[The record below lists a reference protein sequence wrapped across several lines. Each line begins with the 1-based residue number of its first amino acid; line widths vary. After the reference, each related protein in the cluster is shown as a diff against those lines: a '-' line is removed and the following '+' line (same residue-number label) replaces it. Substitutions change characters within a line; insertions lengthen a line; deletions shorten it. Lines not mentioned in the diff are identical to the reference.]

1 MKENER
7 MKDVSNLEKH
17 QEESW
22 NRLKRDISS
31 SAHTIHE
38 IDTGKARG
46 YNRALFV
53 SSILNK
59 VSTYAGKG
67 EVEIVEKAMDLIREY
82 NARSG
87 KPVITARNRFFQL
100 PEVARQNRL
109 KLKEIREKEKREV
122 AFEGGTLVWNYEA
135 DRLQILF
142 ENIPNDG
149 MRKELKASGFKWSPK
164 QQAWQRQLTQNAVL
178 AAQRVLHLNSL

>member
-1 MKENER
+1 

-31 SAHTIHE
+31 NAHTIHE
-38 IDTGKARG
+38 IDAGRARG
-46 YNRALFV
+46 YSRALFV

-67 EVEIVEKAMDLIREY
+67 EVEIVEKAVDLIREY

-122 AFEGGTLVWNYEA
+122 AFEGGMLVWNYEA

-149 MRKELKASGFKWSPK
+149 MRKELKASGFKWSPR

-178 AAQRVLHLNSL
+178 AAQRVLNLNSL

>member
-38 IDTGKARG
+38 IDAGRARG
-46 YNRALFV
+46 YSRALFV

-67 EVEIVEKAMDLIREY
+67 EVEIVEKAVDLIREY

-87 KPVITARNRFFQL
+87 KPVITGTQPFL
-100 PEVARQNRL
+100 PAAGSGPPEPAETEKN
-109 KLKEIREKEKREV
+109 REKEKREV
-122 AFEGGTLVWNYEA
+122 AFEGGTLAWNYEA
-135 DRLQILF
+135 DRLQIVF

>member
-1 MKENER
+1 MRHEK

-67 EVEIVEKAMDLIREY
+67 EVEIVEKAVDLIREY
-82 NARSG
+82 NAGHHATQPFLPTAGSG
-87 KPVITARNRFFQL
+87 P
-100 PEVARQNRL
+100 PEPA
-109 KLKEIREKEKREV
+109 E
-122 AFEGGTLVWNYEA
+122 T
-135 DRLQILF
+135 
-142 ENIPNDG
+142 
-149 MRKELKASGFKWSPK
+149 
-164 QQAWQRQLTQNAVL
+164 
-178 AAQRVLHLNSL
+178 

>member
-1 MKENER
+1 

-38 IDTGKARG
+38 IDAGRARG
-46 YNRALFV
+46 YSRALFV

-67 EVEIVEKAMDLIREY
+67 EVEIVEKAVDLIREY

-109 KLKEIREKEKREV
+109 KLKEIRE
-122 AFEGGTLVWNYEA
+122 
-135 DRLQILF
+135 
-142 ENIPNDG
+142 
-149 MRKELKASGFKWSPK
+149 
-164 QQAWQRQLTQNAVL
+164 
-178 AAQRVLHLNSL
+178 

>member
-1 MKENER
+1 MRHEK

-67 EVEIVEKAMDLIREY
+67 EVEIVEKAVDLIREY

-87 KPVITARNRFFQL
+87 KPVITPRNRFFQL
-100 PEVARQNRL
+100 PEVARRNRL
-109 KLKEIREKEKREV
+109 KLEEIRKKENRKV
-122 AFEGGTLVWNYEA
+122 KFEGGTLV
-135 DRLQILF
+135 
-142 ENIPNDG
+142 
-149 MRKELKASGFKWSPK
+149 
-164 QQAWQRQLTQNAVL
+164 
-178 AAQRVLHLNSL
+178 

>member
-1 MKENER
+1 M
-7 MKDVSNLEKH
+7 
-17 QEESW
+17 
-22 NRLKRDISS
+22 KRDISS

-38 IDTGKARG
+38 IDAGRARG
-46 YNRALFV
+46 YSRALFV

-109 KLKEIREKEKREV
+109 KLKEIREKENGKWRLKGERWS
-122 AFEGGTLVWNYEA
+122 GTTKPTGCRFSSKTFPTTGCA
-135 DRLQILF
+135 R
-142 ENIPNDG
+142 
-149 MRKELKASGFKWSPK
+149 S
-164 QQAWQRQLTQNAVL
+164 
-178 AAQRVLHLNSL
+178 

>member
-38 IDTGKARG
+38 IDAGRARG
-46 YNRALFV
+46 YSRALFV

-67 EVEIVEKAMDLIREY
+67 EVEIVEKA
-82 NARSG
+82 
-87 KPVITARNRFFQL
+87 
-100 PEVARQNRL
+100 VARQNRL

-142 ENIPNDG
+142 ESIPNDG

-178 AAQRVLHLNSL
+178 AAQRVLNLNPL